1 MFKRK
6 SIYINIKLLY
16 NEGGDRMSNDEFKIR
31 KIIDRLR
38 PFLMNDGGN
47 VEFVSYEDNVVYIK
61 MTGACANCHM
71 LDLTLKSGIEA
82 AIIEEV
88 PEVTQVINIG

>member
-6 SIYINIKLLY
+6 RVYLIIKLLY
-16 NEGGDRMSNDEFKIR
+16 NDFGDRMSNDELKI
-31 KIIDRLR
+31 KEIIDRLR

-47 VEFVSYEDNVVYIK
+47 VEFVSYEDNIVYIR

-88 PEVTQVINIG
+88 PDVTQVINIG